1 MIADPSADRSD
12 VLLVDAH
19 TAIQLHIFKCISELK
34 CMMGLWHG
42 CHDDA
47 MLGHSTR
54 KVGIFNE
61 NHVRLEEKSVSAWG
75 DNEQL

>member
-1 MIADPSADRSD
+1 
-12 VLLVDAH
+12 
-19 TAIQLHIFKCISELK
+19 
-34 CMMGLWHG
+34 MMGLWHG